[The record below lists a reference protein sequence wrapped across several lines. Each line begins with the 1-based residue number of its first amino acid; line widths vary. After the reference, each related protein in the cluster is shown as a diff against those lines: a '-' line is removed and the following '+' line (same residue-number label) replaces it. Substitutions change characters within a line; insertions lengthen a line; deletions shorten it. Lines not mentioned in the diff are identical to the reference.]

1 MQRNTASF
9 KNMLIG
15 KIHVARKQMAL
26 HEDSYRAILK
36 RVTGKDSCGRMDVAE
51 LDKVLAEFK
60 RLGFKPKGGKRAG
73 TRKQADSAQ
82 AAMIRAL
89 WLDLYHLG
97 AIKDPSEEALGA
109 FVKRSCGIPALQWV
123 DTYKA
128 DTVIKALRGW
138 LQRVGFEP
146 PHADI
151 VEHTALYRAQKDV
164 DNGELSAAAI
174 AWKLTLIQRQ
184 MAVLGIQ
191 ITQDNAPVYMAADLL
206 DPAIEAYGRS
216 IRTMKAGQA

>member
-1 MQRNTASF
+1 MTEAATF
-9 KNMLIG
+9 KNVLIG
-15 KIHVARKQMAL
+15 KIHVARKQLAL

-36 RVTGKDSCGRMDVAE
+36 RITGKESCSRMDAGE
-51 LDKVLAEFK
+51 LHNVLKEFE

-97 AIKDPSEEALGA
+97 AINDPSEEALGA

-138 LQRVGFEP
+138 LQRIGFEP
-146 PHADI
+146 PHSDI
-151 VEHTALYRAQKDV
+151 IEQTAFYRAQHGV
-164 DNGELSAAAI
+164 DNGEFSAQAI
-174 AWKLTLIQRQ
+174 AWKLTLMQRQ
-184 MAVLGIQ
+184 MAVLGIN
-191 ITQDNAPVYMAADLL
+191 ITQENAPVYMAADLF
-206 DPAIEAYGRS
+206 DQAIEAYGRS
-216 IRTMKAGQA
+216 IRTMKAGRA